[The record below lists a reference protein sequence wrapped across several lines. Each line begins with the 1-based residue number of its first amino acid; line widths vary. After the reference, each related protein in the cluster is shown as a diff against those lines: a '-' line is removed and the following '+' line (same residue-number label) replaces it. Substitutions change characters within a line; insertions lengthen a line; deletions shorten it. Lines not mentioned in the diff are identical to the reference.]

1 MKIIKNKEGY
11 SAIRLEDVV
20 VKEVERPEDVKNK
33 QGEVVLDDAGNVKY
47 PAGSIEKQVSLVFK
61 YKIKD
66 GYNQPAER
74 KLYQRIW
81 NERLLDNNGPTL
93 KGKLYELLGLI
104 DLSDEAV
111 EDIDTDFDAEDDLD
125 LDFSDD
131 DIDEIPEEDVTMPTM
146 EHLPKYKKSIFK
158 CKLGKNKKG
167 YPMIQVESLDL
178 VKLVESELPTSPA
191 VIK

>member
-1 MKIIKNKEGY
+1 MKIIKNREGY

-33 QGEVVLDDAGNVKY
+33 KGEVVLDDAGNVKY
-47 PAGSIEKQVSLVFK
+47 PAGSIEQQISLVFK
-61 YKIKD
+61 YKIKNE
-66 GYNQPAER
+66 YNQPAER

-81 NERLLDNNGPTL
+81 NERLLDNNGATL

-104 DLSDEAV
+104 DLSDEPT
-111 EDIDTDFDAEDDLD
+111 EDIDTSFDAEDELD

-131 DIDEIPEEDVTMPTM
+131 DIDEIPEEDVTMPVVDN
-146 EHLPKYKKSIFK
+146 LPRYLKSIFK

-167 YPMIQVESLDL
+167 YPMIEVKTLDL
-178 VKLVESELPTSPA
+178 VKLVESESSTSPA